1 MRAVAGVHPILRA
14 AADGELPAWSECGN
28 TRREHGG
35 RVAHLLDGW
44 AATLGLDDDER
55 TRWRAAGL
63 LHDAL
68 KNADPDVLRAEVD
81 PRWPARVLH
90 GPACAARLQADG
102 VDDEEFL
109 MAVAFHSIGHPSFRQ
124 LGEHLYLADF
134 LEPGRVQRA
143 EERAELRR
151 IMPAGREVALRA
163 VIARRLER
171 LIGQGRPILPET
183 LAFWNRVTAE

>member
-1 MRAVAGVHPILRA
+1 MRALAAVHPILRA
-14 AADGELPAWSECGN
+14 AADGELPPWSDCG
-28 TRREHGG
+28 TKRREHVG
-35 RVAHLLDGW
+35 RVARLLDEW
-44 AATLGLDDDER
+44 AAALGLESAER
-55 TRWRAAGL
+55 ARWRAAGV

-68 KNADPDVLRAEVD
+68 KDADPDILKAEVD
-81 PRWPARVLH
+81 PRWPAPVRH
-90 GPACAARLQADG
+90 GPACAARLQAEG

-109 MAVAFHSIGHPSFRQ
+109 VAVTFHSIGHSSFRL
-124 LGEHLYLADF
+124 LGEYLYLADF

-151 IMPAGREVALRA
+151 IMPAGREAALRA

-171 LIGQGRPILPET
+171 LIGQGRPILQET